1 MILPDMIYDHG
12 LQLPDLAD
20 FPDAGEVTFPSDVD
34 WLPFDGEFNQ
44 AMREHNI
51 DKFQIAYTKLCMD
64 IFSNVNLSPGA
75 KAAAKTALAIMPGA
89 FSVLEEGPDVIWSAL
104 FGVGQC

>member
-1 MILPDMIYDHG
+1 MILPDMIYNHG

-20 FPDAGEVTFPSDVD
+20 FPGAGEVRFPSDVD

-44 AMREHNI
+44 AMREYNI

-64 IFSNVNLSPGA
+64 IFSNVNLSPFLVKRWINFFFA
-75 KAAAKTALAIMPGA
+75 SRIF
-89 FSVLEEGPDVIWSAL
+89 FSL
-104 FGVGQC
+104 F